1 MEQIPS
7 NTPVMDSKPGPA
19 GWFQVWMK
27 AVSKPNEQTFVEITD
42 GPEAT
47 SKTAFI
53 WVFIAGTISGILQ
66 AILQAIYAATGT
78 MPQIP
83 IPGLEQYMPAS
94 GGGGDIASA
103 GITLVTSLCFSP
115 VAGLLS
121 VLFFAL
127 FAAIVQWIAKM
138 FGGYGTFDKMAYA
151 FAAITVPFTLV
162 SGVLSL
168 FTAIP
173 FAGACFGIL
182 AFGLSMYVLVL
193 QVMAVKGVNRF
204 GWGPALGAVFIPG
217 LVIFTF
223 CCCIVF
229 AGFTLLGPAIS
240 QTFNDL
246 QQFAP

>member
-1 MEQIPS
+1 MEQMPS
-7 NTPVMDSKPGPA
+7 NMPVMDAKPGPA
-19 GWFQVWMK
+19 GWYQVWIK
-27 AVSKPNEQTFVEITD
+27 AVTKPNEQTFAEITD

-53 WVFIAGTISGILQ
+53 WIFIAGTVSGFFQ

-78 MPQIP
+78 MPQLP

-94 GGGGDIASA
+94 GGTGSVGSA
-103 GITLVTSLCFSP
+103 LFAICLSP

-127 FAAIVQWIAKM
+127 FTAIVQWIAKM
-138 FGGYGTFDKMAYA
+138 FGGTGTFDKLAYA
-151 FAAITVPFTLV
+151 LAAIAVPFTLV
-162 SGVLSL
+162 SSVISL

-173 FAGACFGIL
+173 YVGGCFGIIT
-182 AFGLSMYVLVL
+182 FGLSIYLLVL

-204 GWGPALGAVFIPG
+204 GWGPAIGALFIPS
-217 LVIFTF
+217 LVVFLF
-223 CCCIVF
+223 CCCIIA
-229 AGFTLLGPAIS
+229 AGAMLLGPAIN